1 MNQPARANRKKM
13 KQGQGETSGRWASS
27 YRVVRE
33 GLPEEVLFEQKE
45 KKELALRRA
54 GKRAPGRRHSMC
66 KGPEVGISK
75 VSVV

>member
-1 MNQPARANRKKM
+1 MIKFQEKVN
-13 KQGQGETSGRWASS
+13 ESGGGGSDWGGLNFR
-27 YRVVRE
+27 RVVRE